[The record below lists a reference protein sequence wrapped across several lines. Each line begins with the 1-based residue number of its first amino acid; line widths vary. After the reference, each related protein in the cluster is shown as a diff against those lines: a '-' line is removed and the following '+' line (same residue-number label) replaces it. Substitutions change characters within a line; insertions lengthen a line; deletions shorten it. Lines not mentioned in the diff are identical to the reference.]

1 MSDSLPIR
9 ELERRRLAATN
20 ALAAA
25 VRRSTDD
32 PTDREASVEVE
43 LHADAVRNYAE
54 AIAAVT
60 DVDPGHYTERSGRSF
75 FRDVLANTLHG
86 DRDAGSRL
94 SATTYRSTS
103 GGYGALVVPQY
114 LSGRIATSVA
124 GTRPLCDHLTE
135 PLPENG
141 MTLITSRVT
150 TAATAEDQ
158 NGENTAP
165 TADDPA
171 SSEETLPV
179 TSVFGAVSVSWQ
191 LASRSDPVGFDRG
204 VVGELSAAVDTL
216 QEARIISGTGSNG
229 QPTGILTT
237 TAVSTVSVT
246 STAVA
251 DTLLGVAK
259 AVNASTTARNI
270 APDTIVMHPRRW
282 AWMLATA
289 GDYGATISVNRSDL
303 PVVGQ
308 VMGLDVISSPAI
320 PINLGT
326 STNED
331 RIIVCRRSDL
341 VMAEEPLRVQ
351 AKRDAASQAAQLNAK
366 ITAHRMFAFGFIT
379 PASVRVLVGAGLAN
393 PLA

>member
-1 MSDSLPIR
+1 VSDSLPIR

-32 PTDREASVEVE
+32 PTDRDASVEVE

-54 AIAAVT
+54 AISAVT
-60 DVDPGHYTERSGRSF
+60 DVDPGQYSERSGQSF
-75 FRDVLANTLHG
+75 FRDVVANVLNMDSTAWG
-86 DRDAGSRL
+86 RL
-94 SATTYRSTS
+94 SSTAYRSTS

-114 LSGRIATSVA
+114 LSGRVATSVA

-141 MTLITSRVT
+141 MTLITTRVT
-150 TAATAEDQ
+150 TAATAESQD
-158 NGENTAP
+158 GENTAP

-171 SSEETLPV
+171 TTEESLAV
-179 TSVFGAVSVSWQ
+179 GAVFGAVSVSWQ
-191 LASRSDPVGFDRG
+191 LANRSDPVGFDRG
-204 VVGELSAAVDTL
+204 VVGELSAVVDTL
-216 QEARIISGTGSNG
+216 QEARIVAGTGSNG
-229 QPTGILTT
+229 QPTGILTST
-237 TAVSTVSVT
+237 LVSTVAVT
-246 STAVA
+246 GTAVA

-259 AVNASTTARNI
+259 AINASTTARNI

-289 GDYGATISVNRSDL
+289 GDYGAAISVNRSDL

-308 VMGLDVISSPAI
+308 VMGMDVISSPAI
-320 PINLGT
+320 PTNLGT

-331 RIIVCRRSDL
+331 RIIITRRSDL
-341 VMAEEPLRVQ
+341 VMAEEPMRVQ

-366 ITAHRMFAFGFIT
+366 ITAHRMYAFGLIT
-379 PASVRVLVGAGLAN
+379 PASTRVIVGAGLAN